1 MKYFPAVID
10 KETIRVA
17 KISAPR
23 TFLASYHYFKNTP
36 KLIKDNLN
44 QGVDIFIDSG
54 AFSAKHSGAEINI
67 DKYCQ
72 FIKDTGVRI
81 YAALDDIDS
90 AQKSYDNLIYMQKQ
104 GLNPVPVFHMG
115 ETTYDLDRL
124 LEFNYIAL
132 GGLMGSNVK
141 NHLDLTWSIILNK
154 KPNLK
159 VHGFAVTG
167 PTTMKR
173 YPWYSVDSSSFQSLK
188 RFGRQTYLENGL
200 TFNTINE
207 KSFLDF
213 LETLGYNR
221 EWLLC
226 NNKERRFLYDLHS
239 LNSYKIFAAHL
250 KELNKIKDFSYL
262 TDQLSLF

>member
-10 KETIRVA
+10 KETIRSA
-17 KISAPR
+17 KVLAPK
-23 TFLASYHYFKNTP
+23 TFLASYHYFKNDS

-44 QGVDIFIDSG
+44 EGVDIFIDSG
-54 AFSAKHSGAEINI
+54 AFSAKHSGAEIDI

-90 AQKSYDNLIYMQKQ
+90 AQKSYDNLMYMQKQ
-104 GLNPVPVFHMG
+104 GLTPVPVFHMG
-115 ETTYDLDRL
+115 ETLYDLERL

-132 GGLMGSNVK
+132 GGLMGTNVQ
-141 NHLDLTWSIILNK
+141 NHLDLTWKIILNK

-167 PTTMKR
+167 AATMKK

-188 RFGRQTYLENGL
+188 RFGRQTMLTNGLSFETIPEEEFLDYLE
-200 TFNTINE
+200 
-207 KSFLDF
+207 K
-213 LETLGYNR
+213 LGYNR
-221 EWLLC
+221 EELWY

-239 LNSYKIFAAHL
+239 LNSFKMYAAHL
-250 KELNKIKDFSYL
+250 TELNKIKDFSYL
-262 TDQLSLF
+262 TKQLTLF